1 MDWLR
6 IIVHVGALIPLGAI
20 LWDSYQYNLTAN
32 PIQEL
37 TIRTGKAALVLL
49 VLSLACTPASSLLR
63 FRPALRVRRAL
74 GLYGFLYAAL
84 HVGVFVVLD
93 YGIDLGQIAQVIAE
107 KYYIIAGLSAFL
119 ILIPLALTSTRGW
132 MRWLGQRWKA
142 LHRLVYLAVPLA
154 VLHFALAVKSLGSR
168 PEPLLFGAAVA
179 GLLVARLWAKR
190 RGRGPHQAHPSAPR
204 TRSSDSPVNR
214 TASSTDMART
224 A

>member
-6 IIVHVGALIPLGAI
+6 AIVHVGALIPLGVI

-37 TIRTGKAALVLL
+37 TIRTGRTALVLL

-74 GLYGFLYAAL
+74 GVYGFLYAAL

-93 YGIDLGQIAQVIAE
+93 YGVDLGQIAQVIAE

-119 ILIPLALTSTRGW
+119 ILIPLAITSTRGW
-132 MRWLGQRWKA
+132 MRRLGQRWKA

-168 PEPLLFGAAVA
+168 PEPLVFGAVVA
-179 GLLVARLWAKR
+179 GLLIARLWTRR
-190 RGRGPHQAHPSAPR
+190 RGRGMQGAATSVPTAPLR
-204 TRSSDSPVNR
+204 
-214 TASSTDMART
+214 
-224 A
+224 

>member
-37 TIRTGKAALVLL
+37 TIRTGQAALVLL

-119 ILIPLALTSTRGW
+119 ILIPLAITSTRGW
-132 MRWLGQRWKA
+132 MRRLGRRWKA

-154 VLHFALAVKSLGSR
+154 ALHFALAVKSLGSR
-168 PEPLLFGAAVA
+168 PEPLLFGVAIA
-179 GLLVARLWAKR
+179 GLLIARLWAKR
-190 RGRGPHQAHPSAPR
+190 GGRGPRQAHPRAPR
-204 TRSSDSPVNR
+204 TQSSDSLVNR